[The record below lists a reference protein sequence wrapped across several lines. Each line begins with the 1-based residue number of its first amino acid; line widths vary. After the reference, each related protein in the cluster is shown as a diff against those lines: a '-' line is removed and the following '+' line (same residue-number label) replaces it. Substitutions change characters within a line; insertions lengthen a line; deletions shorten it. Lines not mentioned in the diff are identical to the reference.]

1 MRTKRDGVCI
11 SQHSVY
17 NKWSISIISLL
28 HLPKTFYTNIRVSPQ
43 LYIFKGGPLLRII
56 IKSFL
61 TKHNSN
67 QVLSMA

>member
-1 MRTKRDGVCI
+1 MRTKRDGVRI

-17 NKWSISIISLL
+17 SKWSISIISLL
-28 HLPKTFYTNIRVSPQ
+28 HLPKTFYTDIRVFPQ
-43 LYIFKGGPLLRII
+43 LYIFKGGTLLSII